1 MLSAVATTTRVAR
14 DVNGA
19 LLSYVRLTKPRI
31 VLLLVITTIP
41 AMILAEGGLPSPWLI
56 LATVLGGSVVAGGAN
71 ALNMYFDR
79 DIDELMVRTRD
90 RPVPAGQIE
99 PEKAALFGLALAL
112 GGFLFLEWTV
122 NLLAAALTLAAF
134 AFYVFVY
141 TLILKRATPLNI
153 VIGGAAGA
161 MPPVIGWAAVNNEL
175 AVPALIMFAIVT
187 LWTPPHFWA
196 LSLNYSRDYERAGV
210 PMLPVVA
217 GPERTKR
224 QIFAYSLALVVVSLL
239 LAVWSTAGV
248 IYFVTAVSLGGGF
261 LYCALRLLISSSPR
275 TAADL
280 FRYSIAYLG
289 LLFCAIAVDVLVKV

>member
-1 MLSAVATTTRVAR
+1 MSAVATTTRVAR